1 MYQNEICLILLGI
14 AALCA
19 IICVIQQRMYFN
31 WLVSGEYKIK
41 SNKKNKINDGGFEK

>member
-19 IICVIQQRMYFN
+19 IICVIQQKMYFN

-41 SNKKNKINDGGFEK
+41 SNKKNKINGGFKK

>member
-19 IICVIQQRMYFN
+19 IICAIQREMYLN
-31 WLVSGEYKIK
+31 WLMTGKYKIK
-41 SNKKNKINDGGFEK
+41 SNKKNK